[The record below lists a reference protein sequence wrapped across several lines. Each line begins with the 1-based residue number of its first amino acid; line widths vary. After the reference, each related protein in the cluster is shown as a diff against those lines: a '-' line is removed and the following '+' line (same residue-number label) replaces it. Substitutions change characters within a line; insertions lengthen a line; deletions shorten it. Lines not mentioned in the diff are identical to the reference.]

1 MKKQTRIFSAVS
13 TIVLTSV
20 FAFTQTALAQDD
32 AAMQAAQQATQA
44 AQDAAMQANAMMQQA
59 SQQAQ
64 QAMQNAQNAAMDNNP
79 GYDPGYSSSNHQ
91 PPPTIP
97 SPNTP
102 VPPQIR
108 TAHSV
113 FLANDSYD
121 PNFPLNP
128 NTAYSAFYDAI
139 QSWGHYQLAPS
150 AQEADLVFQLHGI
163 APITDISG
171 DRYGVYS
178 SASPAFQLT
187 IRDPKTNTRLWTV
200 TSPVFAAP
208 KRSTADYWQDI
219 AVRNLV
225 SRIKV
230 LAGQPLSPTE
240 SASLTTV
247 PNYHRDRNAA
257 ILTGVGA
264 AATMAIGFV
273 AIHAMENSQAN
284 FCNAHNIPL
293 NTCAGS

>member
-1 MKKQTRIFSAVS
+1 MKKQMRIFSAVS
-13 TIVLTSV
+13 TVILTSV
-20 FAFTQTALAQDD
+20 FAFAQTALAQDD

-44 AQDAAMQANAMMQQA
+44 AQDAAMQANTMMQQA
-59 SQQAQ
+59 SQASQ

-79 GYDPGYSSSNHQ
+79 GYSSSNHQ
-91 PPPTIP
+91 QPPTVP

-102 VPPQIR
+102 VPAQIR
-108 TAHSV
+108 TAHTV
-113 FLANDSYD
+113 FLASDGSD
-121 PNFPLNP
+121 PNFPLDP

-150 AQEADLVFQLHGI
+150 AQEADLVFQLRGV

-178 SASPAFQLT
+178 STSPAFQLI

-208 KRSTADYWQDI
+208 KRSTMAYWQSI
-219 AVRNLV
+219 AVTNLV
-225 SRIKV
+225 SRVKV
-230 LAGQPLSPTE
+230 LAGQPLSPAE
-240 SASLTTV
+240 SASLTTI
-247 PNYHRDRNAA
+247 PNYHHGRNAA
-257 ILTGVGA
+257 ILTGAA
-264 AATMAIGFV
+264 AATAV
-273 AIHAMENSQAN
+273 AVTVIAVHEMHNSQAD

-293 NTCAGS
+293 NACPGS

>member
-1 MKKQTRIFSAVS
+1 MKKQMRIFSAVS
-13 TIVLTSV
+13 TMILTSV
-20 FAFTQTALAQDD
+20 FAFAQTALAQDD

-44 AQDAAMQANAMMQQA
+44 AQDAAMQANTMMQQA

-79 GYDPGYSSSNHQ
+79 GYSSSNHQ
-91 PPPTIP
+91 QPPTVP

-102 VPPQIR
+102 VPAQIR
-108 TAHSV
+108 TAHTV
-113 FLANDSYD
+113 FLASDGSD
-121 PNFPLNP
+121 PNFPLYP

-150 AQEADLVFQLHGI
+150 AQQADLVFQLHGI
-163 APITDISG
+163 APITGISG

-178 SASPAFQLT
+178 STSPAFQLI

-208 KRSTADYWQDI
+208 KKSTMGYWQGI
-219 AVRNLV
+219 AVTNLV
-225 SRIKV
+225 SRVKV
-230 LAGQPLSPTE
+230 LAGQPLSPAE

-247 PNYHRDRNAA
+247 PNYHHGRNAA
-257 ILTGVGA
+257 ILIGAGA
-264 AATMAIGFV
+264 AATV
-273 AIHAMENSQAN
+273 AISVIALHEMHNSQAD

-293 NTCAGS
+293 SQCAGS

>member
-1 MKKQTRIFSAVS
+1 MKKQMRIFSAVS
-13 TIVLTSV
+13 TVILTSV
-20 FAFTQTALAQDD
+20 FAFAQTALAQDD

-44 AQDAAMQANAMMQQA
+44 AQDAAMQANTMMQQA
-59 SQQAQ
+59 SQASQ

-79 GYDPGYSSSNHQ
+79 GYSSSNHQ
-91 PPPTIP
+91 QPPTVP

-102 VPPQIR
+102 VPAQIR
-108 TAHSV
+108 TAHTV
-113 FLANDSYD
+113 FLASDGSD
-121 PNFPLNP
+121 PNFPLDP

-150 AQEADLVFQLHGI
+150 AQQADLVFQLHGI
-163 APITDISG
+163 APITGISG

-178 SASPAFQLT
+178 STSPAFQLI

-208 KRSTADYWQDI
+208 KKSTMGYWQGI
-219 AVRNLV
+219 AVTNLV
-225 SRIKV
+225 SRVKV
-230 LAGQPLSPTE
+230 LAGQPLSPAE

-247 PNYHRDRNAA
+247 PNYHHGRNAA
-257 ILTGVGA
+257 ILIGAGA
-264 AATMAIGFV
+264 AASVAVTVI
-273 AIHAMENSQAN
+273 AIHAMHNSQAD

-293 NTCAGS
+293 SQCPGS

>member
-13 TIVLTSV
+13 TVVLTSV

-44 AQDAAMQANAMMQQA
+44 AQDAAMQANTMMQQA

-79 GYDPGYSSSNHQ
+79 GYSSSNHQ
-91 PPPTIP
+91 QPPTVP

-102 VPPQIR
+102 VPAQIR

-113 FLANDSYD
+113 FLANDGSD
-121 PNFPLNP
+121 PNFPLDP
-128 NTAYSAFYDAI
+128 NTAYSTFYDAI

-150 AQEADLVFQLHGI
+150 AQQADLVFQLHGI
-163 APITDISG
+163 APITGISG

-178 SASPAFQLT
+178 STSPAFQLI

-208 KRSTADYWQDI
+208 KKSTMGYWQGI
-219 AVRNLV
+219 AVTNLV
-225 SRIKV
+225 SRVKV
-230 LAGQPLSPTE
+230 LAGQPLSPAE

-247 PNYHRDRNAA
+247 PNYHHGRNAA
-257 ILTGVGA
+257 ILIGAGA
-264 AATMAIGFV
+264 AASVAVTVI
-273 AIHAMENSQAN
+273 AIHAMHNSQAD

-293 NTCAGS
+293 SQCPGS

>member
-1 MKKQTRIFSAVS
+1 MKKQTRIFSAV
-13 TIVLTSV
+13 TTVVLTSV

-64 QAMQNAQNAAMDNNP
+64 QAMQDAQNATMYN
-79 GYDPGYSSSNHQ
+79 DPGYSSSNNQQ
-91 PPPTIP
+91 PPIIIP

-102 VPPQIR
+102 VPAQIR

-121 PNFPLNP
+121 PNFPLDP

-163 APITDISG
+163 APITYISG

-178 SASPAFQLT
+178 STSPAFQLT

-208 KRSTADYWQDI
+208 KRSTMDYWQNI
-219 AVRNLV
+219 AVTNLV
-225 SRIKV
+225 SRVKV
-230 LAGQPLSPTE
+230 LAGQPLSPAE

-247 PNYHRDRNAA
+247 PNYHHGRNAA
-257 ILTGVGA
+257 ILIGAGA
-264 AATMAIGFV
+264 AATV
-273 AIHAMENSQAN
+273 AISVIALHEMHNSQAD

-293 NTCAGS
+293 SQCPGS

>member
-1 MKKQTRIFSAVS
+1 MKKQTRIFSALS
-13 TIVLTSV
+13 TVVLTSV
-20 FAFTQTALAQDD
+20 FALTQTALAQD
-32 AAMQAAQQATQA
+32 AAMQAAQQATQD
-44 AQDAAMQANAMMQQA
+44 AQNAAMQANEMMQQA
-59 SQQAQ
+59 SQ

-79 GYDPGYSSSNHQ
+79 GYSSSNHQ
-91 PPPTIP
+91 QPPTVP

-121 PNFPLNP
+121 PNFPLDP

-163 APITDISG
+163 APITGISG

-178 SASPAFQLT
+178 STSPAFQLT

-208 KRSTADYWQDI
+208 KRSTMDYWQNI
-219 AVRNLV
+219 AVTNLV
-225 SRIKV
+225 SRVKV
-230 LAGQPLSPTE
+230 LAGQPLSPAE

-247 PNYHRDRNAA
+247 PNYHHTRNAA
-257 ILTGVGA
+257 ILIGAGA
-264 AATMAIGFV
+264 ATTV
-273 AIHAMENSQAN
+273 AISVIALHAMHNSQAD

-293 NTCAGS
+293 SQCPGS